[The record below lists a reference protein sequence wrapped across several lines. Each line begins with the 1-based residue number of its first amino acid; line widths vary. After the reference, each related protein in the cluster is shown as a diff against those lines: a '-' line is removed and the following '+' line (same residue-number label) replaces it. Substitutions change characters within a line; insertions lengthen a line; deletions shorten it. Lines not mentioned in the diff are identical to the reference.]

1 MADLTTP
8 RPTVWEY
15 LLVHYPED
23 KTKKPFIIGP
33 PLCILATSEANA
45 GKLAAR
51 AIPEDFASNLDEVT
65 IVIRPF

>member
-1 MADLTTP
+1 MADLAP
-8 RPTVWEY
+8 KPTVWEY

-23 KTKKPFIIGP
+23 KTKKPYILGP
-33 PLCILATSEANA
+33 AIQVLATSEANA

-51 AIPEDFASNLDEVT
+51 AIPEEFSSNLDEVT